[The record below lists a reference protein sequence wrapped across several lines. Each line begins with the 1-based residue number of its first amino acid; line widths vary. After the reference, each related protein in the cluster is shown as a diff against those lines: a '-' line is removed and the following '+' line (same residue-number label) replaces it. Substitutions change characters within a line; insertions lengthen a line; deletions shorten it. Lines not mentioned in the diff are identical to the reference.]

1 MLVNKIES
9 LLSKNFIINPST
21 SYLEQINFFD
31 TIIEIVT
38 DNKNN
43 KCYTEKLFLYD
54 KLKVK
59 EYWIIDFNKN
69 HIFIYKLPKDNFDLQ
84 IYDLD
89 DDLKTT
95 ITKKLQIDI

>member
-1 MLVNKIES
+1 MLLNKIES

-43 KCYTEKLFLYD
+43 KCYTEKLFLY
-54 KLKVK
+54 
-59 EYWIIDFNKN
+59 E
-69 HIFIYKLPKDNFDLQ
+69 LPKDNFDLQ